1 MRRARD
7 LSVAP
12 SRGECA
18 VAFPTV
24 TDDVLLAVLSEA
36 ASAVRAALDQLGD
49 WGPAGTRPGQY
60 HSDIAADK
68 AALDVLRG
76 AGLGV
81 LSEETGPHDTGRDI
95 VVALDPVDGSTN
107 AARAIPWYATSL
119 CAVDARGARVA
130 LVVNQATGER
140 FEAIRG
146 EGALRDGRPAQ
157 PTPCTRLDDAVV
169 GLTGYPPVDMGWRQ
183 MRSLGAA
190 ALDLCAVA
198 CGHLDAYV
206 DCSTHAHSPWDYL
219 GGMLVCQ
226 EAGAHVAEAAGRDL
240 VTLGW
245 TDRRVPVAAA
255 TPELLAE
262 VLAARK
268 GFPVPAPAA

>member
-1 MRRARD
+1 
-7 LSVAP
+7 
-12 SRGECA
+12 
-18 VAFPTV
+18 V
-24 TDDVLLAVLSEA
+24 TDDALLAVLSETA
-36 ASAVRAALDQLGD
+36 AAVRAALDGLDD

-60 HSDIAADK
+60 HSDLAADRV
-68 AALDVLRG
+68 ALDVLRG

-81 LSEETGPHDTGRDI
+81 LSEETGPHDTGAD
-95 VVALDPVDGSTN
+95 VVVVLDPVDGSTN
-107 AARAIPWYATSL
+107 AARGLPWFATSL

-146 EGALRDGRPAQ
+146 GGALRNGGPMA
-157 PTPCTRLDDAVV
+157 PTDCTRLGDAVL
-169 GLTGYPPVDMGWRQ
+169 GMTGYPPVDLGWRQ
-183 MRSLGAA
+183 MRALGAA

-198 CGHLDAYV
+198 CGHLDAYI
-206 DCSTHAHSPWDYL
+206 DCSNHAHSPWDYL

-226 EAGAHVAEAAGRDL
+226 EAGASVAEAAGREL

-255 TPELLAE
+255 TPELLDE
-262 VLAARK
+262 VVAARK
-268 GFPVPAPAA
+268 GFPVPAAAA

>member
-1 MRRARD
+1 M
-7 LSVAP
+7 
-12 SRGECA
+12 
-18 VAFPTV
+18 
-24 TDDVLLAVLSEA
+24 TDDALLAVLSEA
-36 ASAVRAALDQLGD
+36 ASAVRAALDILGD

-60 HSDIAADK
+60 HSDLVADT
-68 AALDVLRG
+68 AALEVLRS

-81 LSEETGPHDTGRDI
+81 LSEETGPHDTGRDV

-107 AARAIPWYATSL
+107 AARGIPWFATSL
-119 CAVDARGARVA
+119 CAVDERGARVA

-140 FEAIRG
+140 FEAVRG
-146 EGALRDGRPAQ
+146 GGALRNGGALG
-157 PTPCTRLDDAVV
+157 PTACTRLDDAVL
-169 GLTGYPPVDMGWRQ
+169 GMTGYPPVDMGWRQ
-183 MRSLGAA
+183 MRALGAA

-206 DCSTHAHSPWDYL
+206 DCSNHAHSPWDYL

-226 EAGAHVAEAAGRDL
+226 EAGARVTEAAGREL
-240 VTLGW
+240 VTMGW

-268 GFPVPAPAA
+268 GFPVPATAA

>member
-1 MRRARD
+1 
-7 LSVAP
+7 
-12 SRGECA
+12 
-18 VAFPTV
+18 V
-24 TDDVLLAVLSEA
+24 TDDALLAVLTETA
-36 ASAVRAALDQLGD
+36 AAVRAALDALGD

-60 HSDIAADK
+60 HSDLVADR

-107 AARAIPWYATSL
+107 AARGIPWFATSL

-140 FEAIRG
+140 FEAVRG
-146 EGALRDGRPAQ
+146 GGARRNGRPTS
-157 PTPCTRLDDAVV
+157 PTACTSLADAVL
-169 GLTGYPPVDMGWRQ
+169 GLTGYPPADFGWRQ

-198 CGHLDAYV
+198 CGQLDAYI
-206 DCSTHAHSPWDYL
+206 DCSNHAHSPWDYL

-226 EAGAHVAEAAGRDL
+226 EAGAVVAEAGGRDL

-255 TPELLAE
+255 TPQLLAE
-262 VLAARK
+262 ALEARK
-268 GFPVPAPAA
+268 GFPVPATAA